1 MKKVRKALVLI
12 TLVVVML
19 SAAHALAGQAESDD
33 RTLSPY
39 FFVKS
44 EDPAIDRLP
53 LKSTSA
59 AVNIAGVIAD
69 VRVTQVYKNEGKQP
83 LEAIYVFPGSTRAA
97 VYAMKM
103 TIGERVIHAKI
114 NTKEQAR
121 KDYDNAK
128 NQGKS
133 ASLLEQHRP
142 NVFQMNVAN
151 IMPGDEIKVE
161 LSYTEL
167 LVPTDKIYE
176 FVYPTVVGP
185 RYSNQ
190 KADEVPDSEKW
201 VENPYLR
208 EGDDPTYSFDIKVN
222 VATGLPIQDI
232 TCASHNVDIDYDG
245 ASKAEVRL
253 AKKGKNKGN
262 KDFILK
268 YRLAGKQIG
277 SGLLL
282 YEGEEENFFLMMVQ
296 PPKRVKLKQIP
307 SREYIFIVDVSGSMN
322 GFPLDISKQLLKDLI
337 GNLRPTDKFNV
348 MLFAGGSSVMSEHS
362 LPATPQN
369 IRKAINTIERQR
381 GGGGTNLLPAL
392 KRALALPKAEGVS
405 RTVVIATDGYVT
417 VEKETFDLIR
427 NNLGDAN
434 MFSFGIG
441 SSVNRYIIE
450 GIARVGMGEPF
461 VITKPDDA
469 AATADKF
476 RKLIQTPVLT
486 SIEVDYDRFDV
497 YDVEPLSIPDVL
509 AERPVVVF
517 GKWRG
522 KPRGTIILSGL
533 TGNGTHATSIEVDEI
548 KPSDENTALRYL
560 WARHRIAILDDY
572 NRLSPE
578 DERIKEVTNLGLKYN
593 LLTQYTSF
601 VAIDDRIRNVDGK
614 IETVKQPLPLPEGV
628 SNYAVASSNAP
639 ASAPMKTGALRG
651 LMAQDKISVFEEE
664 VAMEPKVKENKKR
677 EVAHGKA
684 GEIEGD
690 ILESGVQKVLN
701 KHMKELNNCYKK
713 YLKESPG
720 LKGTIVFKLVIDQK
734 GRVESVKLV
743 KNSLMSRSFKECIMK
758 IVKKMKFKAPAGG
771 SKVTTSITLNFG

>member
-1 MKKVRKALVLI
+1 
-12 TLVVVML
+12 
-19 SAAHALAGQAESDD
+19 
-33 RTLSPY
+33 
-39 FFVKS
+39 
-44 EDPAIDRLP
+44 
-53 LKSTSA
+53 
-59 AVNIAGVIAD
+59 
-69 VRVTQVYKNEGKQP
+69 
-83 LEAIYVFPGSTRAA
+83 
-97 VYAMKM
+97 
-103 TIGERVIHAKI
+103 
-114 NTKEQAR
+114 
-121 KDYDNAK
+121 
-128 NQGKS
+128 
-133 ASLLEQHRP
+133 
-142 NVFQMNVAN
+142 
-151 IMPGDEIKVE
+151 
-161 LSYTEL
+161 
-167 LVPTDKIYE
+167 
-176 FVYPTVVGP
+176 
-185 RYSNQ
+185 
-190 KADEVPDSEKW
+190 VPDSEKW